1 MKPVQIPTSDVNS
14 EYGTV
19 VSWFADNRGPVDRD
33 AVLVEVETSKA
44 VLEVTAPESGVVL
57 FLASEGQE
65 IPLSRPVALVFADA
79 EALAAYEEAERRRAA
94 EAPSQGAG
102 PRATL
107 KALRRAEE
115 LGVDLA
121 QLGGD
126 RLITVKDVE
135 QAATAHPETD
145 YSAMPEPLT
154 ADQGVARVL
163 LIGGGLGAT
172 QVMDILGADPA
183 QQAVAILD
191 DDRDKWGTKVDD
203 VPIVGG
209 SDRLAALFA
218 SGAYDAAVITI
229 STSVPARQKLRK
241 ACQSAGVPL
250 ANVIDPTVRIS
261 GDVEMGEGNVIC
273 AFSHLGVG
281 VRLGD
286 NNFLSAY
293 NSFDHHST
301 LGSDSSTGPGCMS
314 SGLVTL
320 GDGVRLGTGIFIE
333 PHLEIGDGAQVASG
347 ATIVSSVPAHHA
359 VKTKVFTTSVVP
371 IRR

>member
-19 VSWFADNRGPVDRD
+19 VSWFADDRGPVDRD

-57 FLASEGQE
+57 FLAREGQE
-65 IPLSRPVALVFADA
+65 IPLSRPVALVFPDAD
-79 EALAAYEEAERRRAA
+79 ALAAYEEAERQRAA
-94 EAPSQGAG
+94 AEPADDGG

-115 LGVDLA
+115 LGVDLSR
-121 QLGGD
+121 LGAD

-135 QAATAHPETD
+135 EAAASGAEVD
-145 YSAMPEPLT
+145 YGAMPSPLAVEP
-154 ADQGVARVL
+154 GISRIL

-172 QVMDILGADPA
+172 QVNDILRANPA

-191 DDRDKWGTKVDD
+191 DARDKWGTTVDD

-209 SDRLAALFA
+209 TDRLSALFA
-218 SGAYDAAVITI
+218 AGAFDAAVITI
-229 STSVPARQKLRK
+229 STSVPVRQKLRK
-241 ACQSAGVPL
+241 ACQAAGVPL

-261 GDVEMGEGNVIC
+261 GDVQMGEGNVIC

-281 VRLGD
+281 VRMGD

-301 LGSDSSTGPGCMS
+301 LGSDCSTGPGCMT
-314 SGLVTL
+314 SGLVRL
-320 GDGVRLGTGIFIE
+320 GDGVRLGTGIFVE

-347 ATIVSSVPAHHA
+347 AVIVASVPAHHA
-359 VKTKVFTTSVVP
+359 LKTKVFTTAVVP
-371 IRR
+371 LRR